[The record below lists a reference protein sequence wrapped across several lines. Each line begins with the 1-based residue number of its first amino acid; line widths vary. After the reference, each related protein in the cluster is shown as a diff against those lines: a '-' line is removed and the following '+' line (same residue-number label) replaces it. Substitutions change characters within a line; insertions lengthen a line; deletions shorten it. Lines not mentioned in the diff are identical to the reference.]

1 MVHLGKHS
9 PPCLL
14 AFAIFCAFSSTQ
26 HSSKRTSQPMQSA
39 SLKDLAPTGK
49 IMNSWRLSF
58 SLQNIYT
65 FWRIVG
71 FAARLACQTIT
82 SMAATVDD
90 IKGWNWHHLKITRRL
105 LFEFLGWQLA
115 ANQLMLSCWGVRI
128 SDSKQRPR
136 YPWMRAI
143 YRHLRMPSVGI
154 RRSARQA
161 WQVLVQRPESLGFAR
176 NLLQLSKIP

>member
-1 MVHLGKHS
+1 MQLFKEWYTLESTVL
-9 PPCLL
+9 LVYIL
-14 AFAIFCAFSSTQ
+14 AFAIFYAFSSTQ
-26 HSSKRTSQPMQSA
+26 HPSKRTSQPMQSA

-90 IKGWNWHHLKITRRL
+90 IKGWNWHHLKITRPL
-105 LFEFLGWQLA
+105 LFKFLWQFLNRHFWMA
-115 ANQLMLSCWGVRI
+115 DNWLQINSCWGVRI

-143 YRHLRMPSVGI
+143 YRHLRMP
-154 RRSARQA
+154 A
-161 WQVLVQRPESLGFAR
+161 
-176 NLLQLSKIP
+176 